1 MDQVT
6 RSTQKA
12 LVLSTFFLM
21 CCSFSSFGQ
30 QSTPPPASA
39 PAAPN
44 SSPNATSD
52 ALPDA
57 PTSNAPVVIHPT
69 GPTAVFDTSMGRVT
83 CKLFEKEAPVTV
95 ANFIGLATGTKDW
108 TDPTTHKKM
117 HNKPLYNGTTF
128 HRVIPNFMAQGG
140 DPTGTGMGD
149 PGYAFKD
156 EFDPDLNFDVPGRLA
171 MANSG
176 PDTNG
181 SQFFITETPYE
192 TLNQHYNLFGQCDDS
207 GIEVIKSITRVQRDG
222 NDKPVTDVVL
232 NKVTIVPD
240 GKPLPPPP
248 AATVSAAPASTTSK
262 TNQ

>member
-1 MDQVT
+1 MNQVT
-6 RSTQKA
+6 RSIQK
-12 LVLSTFFLM
+12 VLANSLLLM
-21 CCSFSSFGQ
+21 CCSFSSLGQQSAPSQQ

-39 PAAPN
+39 PQSN
-44 SSPNATSD
+44 DS
-52 ALPDA
+52 LPDA
-57 PTSNAPVVIHPT
+57 PASNAPVVIHPT

-128 HRVIPNFMAQGG
+128 HRVIPDFMMQGG

-156 EFDPDLNFDVPGRLA
+156 EFNPDLNFDVPGRLA

-181 SQFFITETPYE
+181 SQFFITEAAYDS
-192 TLNQHYNLFGQCDDS
+192 LDQHYNLFGQCDDA
-207 GIEVIKSITRVQRDG
+207 GINVVKSITRVQRDA
-222 NDKPVTDVVL
+222 NDKPLTDVVL
-232 NKVTIVPD
+232 LKVTIVPD
-240 GKPLPPPP
+240 GKPLPPAPV
-248 AATVSAAPASTTSK
+248 AASSVAPATTSK